1 MITKRMA
8 RPGSRGEL
16 HAATHPSHYTKEST
30 MRLKAIFI
38 ALIAM
43 VVMGISV
50 STASANVHQAH
61 KGACARGGDNI
72 SVNVHDFAANGVVGQ
87 FGSAMGIKSFNGS
100 VTKQVI
106 SQLVIGKVAVSVT
119 TKNHGCDG
127 SGGVFGAGGR
137 ALFKGEHVAV
147 KVPASIGKSACA
159 HPGEKGCVPK
169 EITVTQGFPT
179 SCWNLNT
186 GKIRVVIWVHK
197 SHKKHK
203 AKKKAVP
210 PPPSCTAGFTKSP
223 SSNNQCVQIVTE
235 GPKTSGAGNCNSNN
249 SGNLSGVGEAQGSCN
264 VVVVNCQGTG
274 SCAPETT
281 NICTAAGS
289 GGTGTTGGT
298 GGTGI
303 AEACKEEVVV
313 IPPCGCEPPPPPP
326 PPCETCECKET
337 CKPPPSPPK
346 ILSMTMLNDVPIGL
360 TSPSFEVTANL
371 PNGDGGKIVISPEF
385 GRMNPRDNPTTG
397 TKTFSVPGGTATEKL
412 TYEPPTEVPDGAG
425 EDRITVTV
433 IDTVTDLEVEKYTQF
448 KIEPEP
454 VNPS

>member
-1 MITKRMA
+1 MINQRMA
-8 RPGSRGEL
+8 RSERRGGL
-16 HAATHPSHYTKEST
+16 HATPSPNHYTKEGIK
-30 MRLKAIFI
+30 MRNRILF
-38 ALIAM
+38 ALIAA
-43 VVMGISV
+43 VTVMGISV
-50 STASANVHQAH
+50 SSASANVHQAH

-100 VTKQVI
+100 VTKQMI

-119 TKNHGCDG
+119 TSNHGCDG

-169 EITVTQGFPT
+169 TITVSSGFPT

-186 GKIRVVIWVHK
+186 GTIRVVIWVHK
-197 SHKKHK
+197 KHKKHK

-210 PPPSCTAGFTKSP
+210 PPSCTAGFTKSP
-223 SSNNQCVQIVTE
+223 SANNQCVQIITE
-235 GPKTSGAGNCNSNN
+235 GPKTSGTGNCNSTN

-281 NICTAAGS
+281 NICTAAAS

-303 AEACKEEVVV
+303 AEACNEEVVV
-313 IPPCGCEPPPPPP
+313 PPPCGCEPPPPPP
-326 PPCETCECKET
+326 PPPCETCECRKECKHPPQISVVWPPHIFAGGGSNQAIWIQASDPDGDVLSTPNIVATKET
-337 CKPPPSPPK
+337 AQFAHVSSVVEVDVKWNGEPCPPK
-346 ILSMTMLNDVPIGL
+346 VSCYRGTLWGDQAGKVHLVAS
-360 TSPSFEVTANL
+360 VTA
-371 PNGDGGKIVISPEF
+371 GGESASVDGYVNVEPQ
-385 GRMNPRDNPTTG
+385 
-397 TKTFSVPGGTATEKL
+397 PGSEG
-412 TYEPPTEVPDGAG
+412 
-425 EDRITVTV
+425 
-433 IDTVTDLEVEKYTQF
+433 F
-448 KIEPEP
+448 
-454 VNPS
+454 